1 MDLSTQA
8 VLSIAALL
16 ALNTGMVRL
25 EMLRDRAVLFWGVQG
40 LNLVV
45 ALYLM
50 VRGLPGYDFIPI
62 ISWVLALWLVLRTAM
77 NHRWWMGRR
86 RDDGRDED
94 VERRASAIREALRE
108 PKDPTS

>member
-25 EMLRDRAVLFWGVQG
+25 DLLKDRAILFWGVQG
-40 LNLVV
+40 LNVVV

-50 VRGLPGYDFIPI
+50 IRGLPGYDFIPI
-62 ISWVLALWLVLRTAM
+62 VSWVLGLWLVLRTAM

-86 RDDGRDED
+86 RSEGRDAEA
-94 VERRASAIREALRE
+94 EQRASAIRQALSE
-108 PKDPTS
+108 PDE